1 MSEGASALAKLGI
14 KSPGTVR
21 GKPYTMSAEEH
32 PKSSLGAVLIP
43 SSTQGSSCIQLG
55 PVRRA
60 RKADF
65 KWR

>member
-1 MSEGASALAKLGI
+1 MLESVSAKPGI
-14 KSPGTVR
+14 KSPGSVKV
-21 GKPYTMSAEEH
+21 KPYTISAEEH
-32 PKSSLGAVLIP
+32 PKSSLGAVII
-43 SSTQGSSCIQLG
+43 SRSTQGSSCTQLG